1 MSITIDLTPE
11 TEARLTTQA
20 RLRGLEPK
28 EIVSRLVEEHLPP
41 VLTEEELAR
50 RQSVM
55 EEYVAESERL
65 GIYQ

>member
-11 TEARLTTQA
+11 TEGRLETQA

-28 EIVSRLVEEHLPP
+28 EIVSRLVEEYLPP
-41 VLTEEELAR
+41 VLTKEELAR